1 MSRQEGAG
9 VSGEEGVV
17 TRGFLFDVNRCTG
30 CHACELACSTEN
42 ELGWGR
48 SWRQVVPFN
57 EERRPGI
64 PTFHLSL
71 ACNHCEEAPCMSQCP
86 ALAIGREPSTGA
98 VLIDPEHCI
107 GCGYCSWVCPYDA
120 LRFDDGLSV
129 MTKCTSCNHRL
140 KEGLE
145 PACVDACP
153 TAALGFGALEGEE
166 NTPGFPTTPAR
177 PRIRFRPLQEGT
189 RPAESTWSLPDD
201 VIESFEAS
209 RPHATEGITLRSEL
223 PLWLFTTAAA
233 ALVGWISAGAAG
245 NVAVNPLFFAP
256 LAAATLAVSTF
267 HLGRP
272 LRAWRAVL
280 NLRRSRLSREIA
292 AFGAFLGAT
301 AFTLMWDDP
310 PAALRWVASGAGLL
324 ALFSIDRVYD
334 PVRTSESRPI
344 HSADV
349 LLTGPLFAA
358 VLLQATAVFGVLG
371 AIKLVL
377 YVRRKVLE
385 GRSPGSAGRG
395 LLVPVRVGFALILP
409 PVLWWF
415 WPEAWAGWGLLF
427 FGVGELVDR
436 GEFYEGLEISTPRA
450 QALRDALAWLPER
463 VGDRDFVL

>member
-1 MSRQEGAG
+1 MRG
-9 VSGEEGVV
+9 SGGDV
-17 TRGFLFDVNRCTG
+17 TKGFLFDVGRCTG
-30 CHACELACSTEN
+30 CRACELACSTEN
-42 ELGWGR
+42 ELGWGQ

-71 ACNHCEEAPCMSQCP
+71 ACNHCDDAPCMSQCP
-86 ALAIGREPSTGA
+86 SLAISRESSTGA
-98 VLIDPEHCI
+98 VLIDAESCI
-107 GCGYCSWVCPYDA
+107 GCRYCSWVCPYDA
-120 LRFDDGLSV
+120 MRFDDRLSV

-166 NTPGFPTTPAR
+166 DTPGFPKTPAG
-177 PRIRFRPLQEGT
+177 PRIRFQPLKEGA
-189 RPAESTWSLPDD
+189 RPAESTWSLGED
-201 VIESFEAS
+201 VIASFVRS
-209 RPHATEGITLRSEL
+209 RPEWVEGITLRSEL

-233 ALVGWISAGAAG
+233 ALVGWVLAAAAG
-245 NVAVNPLFFAP
+245 QVEVNALLFAP
-256 LAAATLAVSTF
+256 LAAMTLAVSTF

-301 AFTLMWDDP
+301 ALTFLWVDP
-310 PAALRWVASGAGLL
+310 PAALGWVAAGAGLL

-334 PVRTSESRPI
+334 PVRTSESVPI

-349 LLTGPLFAA
+349 LLTGPLFATA
-358 VLLQATAVFGVLG
+358 LLEVPSAFGVL
-371 AIKLVL
+371 AVIKLVL
-377 YVRRKVLE
+377 YVRGKFQNEYGLE
-385 GRSPGSAGRG
+385 SAPRS
-395 LLVPVRVGFALILP
+395 LLAAARVGFGLILP

-415 WPEAWAGWGLLF
+415 WPEAWAGWGLLSL
-427 FGVGELVDR
+427 GVGELVDR
-436 GEFYEGLEISTPRA
+436 GEFYEGLEISTPRT
-450 QALRDALAWLPER
+450 QAYRDARAW
-463 VGDRDFVL
+463 GKAG

>member
-1 MSRQEGAG
+1 M
-9 VSGEEGVV
+9 SGEEGVV

-71 ACNHCEEAPCMSQCP
+71 ACNHCEEAPCMGQCP

-98 VLIDPEHCI
+98 VLIDADRCI

-153 TAALGFGALEGEE
+153 TAALGFGALEGDE

-177 PRIRFRPLQEGT
+177 PRIRFRPLREGA
-189 RPAESTWSLPDD
+189 RPAESTWSLPED
-201 VIESFEAS
+201 VIASFAAS
-209 RPHATEGITLRSEL
+209 RPHANEGITLRSEL
-223 PLWLFTTAAA
+223 PLWLFTAAAA

-245 NVAVNPLFFAP
+245 NVEVNPLFFAP
-256 LAAATLAVSTF
+256 LAAATLAVSTL

-292 AFGAFLGAT
+292 AFGSFLGAT
-301 AFTLMWDDP
+301 ALTLMWDDP
-310 PAALRWVASGAGLL
+310 PAALGWVASGAGLL

-395 LLVPVRVGFALILP
+395 LLVPVRVGFGLILP

-450 QALRDALAWLPER
+450 QALRDAMAWGTSR
-463 VGDRDFVL
+463 M